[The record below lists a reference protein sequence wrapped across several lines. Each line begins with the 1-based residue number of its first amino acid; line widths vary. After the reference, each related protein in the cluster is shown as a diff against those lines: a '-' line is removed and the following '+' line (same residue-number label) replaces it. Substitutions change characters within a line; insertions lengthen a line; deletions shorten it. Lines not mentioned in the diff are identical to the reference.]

1 MAIFTRDLAQRIFGA
16 LLLLPP
22 VLAALWFSGVWY
34 DALLLVGG
42 VLMVLE
48 WCNLTDQRKLAVKAA
63 MTLAVIVPLYLVQ
76 HKANWLAHEA
86 LVPLLA
92 IAAVSILIGRAT
104 SMKSLMWLGLGFSYC
119 LAPLLALEWLRD
131 QPGNETGLA
140 VVLWCFL
147 LVWGTD
153 IGGYFVGKNVG
164 GPKLAPT
171 LSPNKTW
178 SGLIGGMVLAAGLAM
193 LVWLMFDHLWTPW
206 MVALSAFVM
215 GFVAQ
220 MGDLFESG
228 IKRHFGVKDSGSI
241 IPGHGGILD
250 RIDGLVFVAVITAL
264 LMSLTGFRP

>member
-1 MAIFTRDLAQRIFGA
+1 
-16 LLLLPP
+16 
-22 VLAALWFSGVWY
+22 
-34 DALLLVGG
+34 
-42 VLMVLE
+42 MVLE